1 MMVDVQQKKN
11 GGERYGFTGIVE
23 LRVSSEIISC
33 RALRETMAFAPFTQ
47 RCSSGIK
54 KKSCVHFWCVTLL
67 L

>member
-47 RCSSGIK
+47 R
-54 KKSCVHFWCVTLL
+54 
-67 L
+67 